1 MKQTEAL
8 HALQIALIADVPV
21 LLWGEPGTGK
31 TSAIN
36 AMSQALNWPLETVL
50 ASLREPSDFAGLPV
64 VVDKEMIFAPP
75 DWARRLA
82 GLAEGICFFDE
93 ISTAAP
99 STQKA
104 LLRVIHERVVG
115 DLPLGSGIRMVAA
128 ANAADVA
135 AGGWDLSAPLANRFL
150 HLNWE
155 LDPRVVVSG
164 LMGHWPD
171 PASLHIE
178 ENWEQHIPRQAAL
191 VAGFLSARP
200 AAVHQRPKDQ
210 HSAGLAWPSP
220 RSWEA
225 VIRILAAA
233 DGSGAS
239 EETLMGLVA
248 GLVGEGSAVEFLRFQ
263 RDLDLPDPE
272 ELLAQPNTYR
282 KPQRNDQVHA
292 IIASIVSSVR
302 YNLTGPRWTSAMEV
316 FVKVAQTGQL
326 DVAAVG
332 LRALAPLRP
341 DGAEAPDSLGVFG
354 ELLITAGLMAAQKA
368 SNSRPSPRPSQRSR
382 TRTTTRRAS

>member
-36 AMSQALNWPLETVL
+36 AMSQALDWPIETVL

-64 VVDKEMIFAPP
+64 VVGSEVIFAPP

-82 GLAEGICFFDE
+82 GLGAGICFFDE

-128 ANAADVA
+128 ANSADVA

-164 LMGHWPD
+164 LMGHWPE
-171 PASLHIE
+171 PASLQIE
-178 ENWEQHIPRQAAL
+178 EKWEQQIPHQAAL

-200 AAVHQRPKDQ
+200 MVVHQRPKDQ

-233 DGSGAS
+233 EGSGVS

-248 GLVGEGSAVEFLRFQ
+248 GLVGEGPAVEFLRFQ

-272 ELLAQPNTYR
+272 KLLAKPNSYR
-282 KPQRNDQVHA
+282 KPQRSDQVHA
-292 IIASIVSSVR
+292 VIASVVSAVR
-302 YNLTGPRWTSAMEV
+302 HDLSSPRWTSAMEV

-354 ELLITAGLMAAQKA
+354 ELLIAAGLMASPRAA
-368 SNSRPSPRPSQRSR
+368 SNQTSARS
-382 TRTTTRRAS
+382 TSRRAS